1 MRFWAVALWLLTLLP
16 VLGDSSDVAMGA
28 KSAAVMS
35 ASDGQVPEVTKNTVT
50 DAESDSG
57 NGILSAVHN
66 AIVLQPFSEYADI
79 RLIPLRGL
87 IQAYSIRGPLVF
99 S

>member
-57 NGILSAVHN
+57 NGILFSFASCDN
-66 AIVLQPFSEYADI
+66 NLLNQTVLRKS
-79 RLIPLRGL
+79 
-87 IQAYSIRGPLVF
+87 SW
-99 S
+99 